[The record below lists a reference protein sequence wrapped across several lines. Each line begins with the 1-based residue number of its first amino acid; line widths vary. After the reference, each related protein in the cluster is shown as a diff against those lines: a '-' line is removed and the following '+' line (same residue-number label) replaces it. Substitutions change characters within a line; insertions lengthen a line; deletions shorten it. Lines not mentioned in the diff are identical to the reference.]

1 MYMGAV
7 TIKTVWRVLEK
18 LKMQLP
24 FDPAIL
30 LVGIDLEKKKKNTD
44 LKSYLYSCVH
54 CCFIYNS
61 QNFETT
67 CVHQQT
73 DEWVK

>member
-24 FDPAIL
+24 CDPAIL
-30 LVGIDLEKKKKNTD
+30 LVGIDLEKQKKTLTWKAICTPVFIAALFTTVKT
-44 LKSYLYSCVH
+44 LKQPVSISKQM
-54 CCFIYNS
+54 NG
-61 QNFETT
+61 
-67 CVHQQT
+67 
-73 DEWVK
+73 